1 MLKFFKNI
9 LKFALD
15 DIGSL
20 IYSIIA
26 AVVSGFLFPLFV
38 HLVKTE
44 GSIAIIAAIF
54 AGIFAVSFIISS
66 ATCALVVLVKGCFKD
81 KKWKKVVY
89 ITLSALTVV
98 ADILIV
104 AISFAMVV

>member
-1 MLKFFKNI
+1 MKFFKSI

-20 IYSIIA
+20 VYAIIA
-26 AVVSGFLFPLFV
+26 AVISGFLFPLFV
-38 HLVKTE
+38 HLVKTNSAV
-44 GSIAIIAAIF
+44 GLIAAIF
-54 AGIFAVSFIISS
+54 AGIFAVSLIISS

-81 KKWKKVVY
+81 KKWKKAVY

-98 ADILIV
+98 ADILI
-104 AISFAMVV
+104 ATISFVVVM